1 MKHTILASL
10 VAAAVLTASACGRK
24 ADAEPK
30 SVGNRVAG
38 VDEFMK
44 NVDANRGEVVVEGI
58 VSAVEATDRRVA
70 LIDSAEFEHCGVVTC
85 AENTL
90 PVRWA
95 GELPAVEERVR
106 VRGKVE
112 EEGGKLVF
120 VAASAEKFPAGGKRK

>member
-1 MKHTILASL
+1 MKHTILACL
-10 VAAAVLTASACGRK
+10 VAAAVLTASSCSRK

-44 NVDANRGEVVVEGI
+44 NVDANRGEVLVEGV

-95 GELPAVEERVR
+95 GELPAVKERVR

-120 VAASAEKFPAGGKRK
+120 VAASAEKLPAGGTSK